1 MKQSKEGAEPS
12 ALLPGMRWRSRS
24 CNNILEVALGNFT
37 EVFKGN
43 PVGYGNCPATV
54 KGTKAFDQ

>member
-1 MKQSKEGAEPS
+1 MKQSKESAELS
-12 ALLPGMRWRSRS
+12 VLLLKTRWRLF
-24 CNNILEVALGNFT
+24 NNIFEVALSNFT

-54 KGTKAFDQ
+54 KGAKTFEQ

>member
-1 MKQSKEGAEPS
+1 MKQSKEGAELS
-12 ALLPGMRWRSRS
+12 ALLLKKWSWRLFK
-24 CNNILEVALGNFT
+24 NILEVALSNFT

-54 KGTKAFDQ
+54 KGAKTFDQ